1 MVNVCGILE
10 QNHDGSRYIVAHR
23 DETELG
29 QIPRNLKILVS
40 NLNLPFLGKTSE
52 TITRM
57 EFLDFYE

>member
-29 QIPRNLKILVS
+29 QIHRNFKIFVF
-40 NLNLPFLGKTSE
+40 NLNLPFLRKNHMSE
-52 TITRM
+52 RGGSDI
-57 EFLDFYE
+57 